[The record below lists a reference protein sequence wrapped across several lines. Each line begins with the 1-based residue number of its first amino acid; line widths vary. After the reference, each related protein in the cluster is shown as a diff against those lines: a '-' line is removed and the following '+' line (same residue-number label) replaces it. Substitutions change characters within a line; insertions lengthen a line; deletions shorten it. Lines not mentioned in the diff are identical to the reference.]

1 MYVGD
6 YSRKTTELGPT
17 SAAACLLRALQ
28 WLRFIPSESPRPD
41 GSLHSLTSVAALVS
55 DLISW
60 PDSLHCRHTPGPCSH
75 WATPGTRPP
84 HGLSFTAL
92 CAKPYVFRDF
102 HVLRP
107 HFFLRSFLHNV
118 LVLGGSLMTTLSY
131 IGPST
136 LFPIFSIPLLSFV
149 FSSRCLVLKHRL
161 YLFYRWPVSARLE
174 HNLVRADVFGSFLH
188 CFIPVQKCAIY

>member
-1 MYVGD
+1 MLVTILEKQLSSVPPALLRVCSERSSGSD
-6 YSRKTTELGPT
+6 SFPVNVHVPT
-17 SAAACLLRALQ
+17 AACTA
-28 WLRFIPSESPRPD
+28 PPRWPPW
-41 GSLHSLTSVAALVS
+41 S
-55 DLISW
+55 LISSPG
-60 PDSLHCRHTPGPCSH
+60 PDSLRCRHTPGPCSH

-84 HGLSFTAL
+84 HGLWFTSH

-102 HVLRP
+102 HVSRP

-136 LFPIFSIPLLSFV
+136 LFPILSIPLLSFV